1 MAVTKYKQQGNC
13 HELAVALKVSELG
26 GSVAWPYGDGQP
38 YDLIAD
44 FGGKV
49 SRVQVKGTH
58 SVKKCGSAHVNLK
71 KGSRRN
77 EWYDKN
83 DCDMMIVCTP
93 LGNYVI
99 PVNELKWGVLTTW
112 PIGTKPTP
120 PRYEPWREAWHLLK

>member
-26 GSVAWPYGDGQP
+26 GTVAWPYGDGQP

-58 SVKKCGSAHVNLK
+58 SVKKCGTAYVNLQ

-77 EWYDKN
+77 GRYNKD
-83 DCDMMIVCTP
+83 DCDVVIACTP
-93 LGNYVI
+93 LGNFVI
-99 PVNELKWGVLTTW
+99 PVSELKWSRLTTW
-112 PIGTKPTP
+112 PIGTKKGH
-120 PRYEPWREAWHLLK
+120 PRYEKWREAWHLLR